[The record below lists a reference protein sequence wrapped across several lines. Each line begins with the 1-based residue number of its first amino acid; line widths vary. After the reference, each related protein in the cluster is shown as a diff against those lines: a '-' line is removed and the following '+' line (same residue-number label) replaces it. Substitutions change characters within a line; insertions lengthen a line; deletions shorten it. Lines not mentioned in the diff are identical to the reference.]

1 MLFDISIFISSKKLV
16 LYKFFK
22 ILFNVCSEK
31 SSFKSISPNSIIVS
45 LDILSL
51 PETLIF
57 LIVSAKT
64 EFKNN
69 NKKKRVKK
77 NFLNI
82 AVSYT

>member
-1 MLFDISIFISSKKLV
+1 MNLG
-16 LYKFFK
+16 
-22 ILFNVCSEK
+22 
-31 SSFKSISPNSIIVS
+31 ISPNSIIVS

-69 NKKKRVKK
+69 NKKKELKK
-77 NFLNI
+77 IF
-82 AVSYT
+82 

>member
-31 SSFKSISPNSIIVS
+31 SSLKSISPNSIIVS

-69 NKKKRVKK
+69 NKKKK
-77 NFLNI
+77 
-82 AVSYT
+82 S